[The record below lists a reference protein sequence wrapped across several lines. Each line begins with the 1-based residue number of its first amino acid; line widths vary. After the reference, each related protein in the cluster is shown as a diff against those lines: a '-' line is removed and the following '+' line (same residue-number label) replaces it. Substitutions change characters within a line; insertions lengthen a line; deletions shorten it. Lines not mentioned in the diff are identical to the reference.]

1 VIRSLLCEGRR
12 TFLEVR
18 RREGEREEGRG
29 WVGRRGRVVV
39 GSGRVQVRIM
49 DKKEEEEE
57 RGESRYSFSPTW
69 LVALLYRQPLIDDA
83 AEAD

>member
-1 VIRSLLCEGRR
+1 MIRSLLCEGRR

-29 WVGRRGRVVV
+29 WVGRRGREVV

-49 DKKEEEEE
+49 DKKEEER
-57 RGESRYSFSPTW
+57 RGGSRYSFSPIW
-69 LVALLYRQPLIDDA
+69 LVGSLRRQPLIDVA
-83 AEAD
+83 A